1 MMKETKTNLKDDL
14 YIKAY
19 AVKDG
24 VMIDTGKIISL
35 SELLGELSDV
45 IANYVVNK
53 VCDIDEKND

>member
-1 MMKETKTNLKDDL
+1 MAKVIKTNLKDDL

-24 VMIDTGKIISL
+24 AMIDTEKFISL

-53 VCDIDEKND
+53 VGDIDGTKN

>member
-1 MMKETKTNLKDDL
+1 MMKKTKTNLKDDL

-24 VMIDTGKIISL
+24 AIIDVGNIISL

-45 IANYVVNK
+45 ITNYVVNK
-53 VCDIDEKND
+53 VGDIDGKND